1 MGFLSLF
8 SNRRRED
15 SLDRK
20 ITAISENITNS
31 FKKVKEDIKSVGKW
45 INRFEE
51 NDKRQSDDL
60 AYLRNE
66 LQYLRTLISERPVHH
81 EIKQEKVHKIPS
93 KPVIEEV
100 VEQESFEIPSQSAI
114 DALTDTQ
121 KSIFNRLGVIQRE
134 GSQPWVPLKQL
145 AQEVYPE
152 KKYDEVRSTISEY
165 MGLLSDAGLVKRVR
179 KGKQTFVS
187 VSEKGSS
194 LFSKQPKVNL
204 AKVRKKK

>member
-1 MGFLSLF
+1 MGIFSLF

-20 ITAISENITNS
+20 ITVISENISDS
-31 FKKVKEDIKSVGKW
+31 FKKVKEDIKSIGKW

-51 NDKRQSDDL
+51 NDKRQSEDV
-60 AYLRNE
+60 AYLRSE
-66 LQYLRTLISERPVHH
+66 LHYLRTLIAERPVHQEVHH
-81 EIKQEKVHKIPS
+81 EKPHRSAPKQEIIED
-93 KPVIEEV
+93 VIETFPV
-100 VEQESFEIPSQSAI
+100 SATPSL
-114 DALTDTQ
+114 DHFTDTQ
-121 KSIFNRLGVIQRE
+121 KALFSRLGVIQKE

-152 KKYDEVRSTISEY
+152 KKYDEVRSTVSEY
-165 MGLLSDAGLVKRVR
+165 LSLLADAGLVKRVR

-194 LFSKQPKVNL
+194 LFSKQPKENL
-204 AKVRKKK
+204 AKVRKRK